1 MNLQF
6 APASQGVDERW
17 KMMLTLV
24 QFTGVHLPDIN
35 LSSYDNLN
43 NMRLYRFKCVQQA
56 QI

>member
-43 NMRLYRFKCVQQA
+43 NMRLYRFKCIQQA